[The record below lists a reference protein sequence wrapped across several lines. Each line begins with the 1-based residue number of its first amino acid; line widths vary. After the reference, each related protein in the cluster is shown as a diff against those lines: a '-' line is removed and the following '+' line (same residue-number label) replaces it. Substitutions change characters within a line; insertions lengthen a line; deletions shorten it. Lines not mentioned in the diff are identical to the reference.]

1 MITNDNNDNSDRL
14 KNKTNFYC
22 EKCNYYTCNKK
33 DYLKHCLTK
42 KHLRGQMITNDNKK
56 SQKSPDEGSLEKNE
70 RFVCPH
76 CNKSYKFKSGISRH
90 RKTCMQSNLDQI
102 TSLQK
107 QNEDILNI
115 LKETTNKNAMLCEK
129 IVNDNASKVI
139 NATINNNQK
148 VNFNVF
154 LNTQCKDAM
163 SINDFVNSLQ
173 LTFDDLIYTKNYG
186 YVKGITNIFVK
197 NLEDLDATSR
207 PIQCSDQKKQQ
218 FYVKNENDW
227 VEDSKHMKL
236 NKTIDTVA
244 KKQINKIKEWQENN
258 PDWHSTEEGIE
269 EYMKI
274 IQTAM
279 GGKDD
284 SEREKNNNVIKTNLS
299 EAVAIDDKLQI
310 VK

>member
-1 MITNDNNDNSDRL
+1 
-14 KNKTNFYC
+14 
-22 EKCNYYTCNKK
+22 
-33 DYLKHCLTK
+33 
-42 KHLRGQMITNDNKK
+42 MITNDNKK